1 MKNFLS
7 NIGAGL
13 SRSRIFLLV
22 VVLGVTIVA
31 VPGIQISE
39 RRPAF
44 VTDYPRESSQQVLSH
59 GWPLEYLRRSV
70 TIEQLPQG
78 KIEWLS
84 PAAWTL
90 AGNLY
95 EFSLANLLTDLICIA
110 LGLLLLAAICWR
122 KPKSKKQRSGWLPK
136 ISILQLLL
144 IVGFI
149 GLVLSWYLPHAR
161 DRKLEEQGT
170 PYEVSKYEYRGPMW
184 LRRTLGRNSKWLQ
197 FCHHRTR
204 LTLDN
209 TLYPTWKKDPVL
221 LVQQCQRAETVSFYN
236 VPDLE
241 ILAALKSLPRLQSL
255 TLPVAP
261 DFDSAEYSKI
271 PRLKNA
277 NSLQGAMQGRPLL
290 NQDERE
296 GIAGVSGLKRLHLYQ
311 VNISFKDLQSLSRLN
326 KLEYL
331 RFEATDMLID
341 DMHWLLR
348 FENLKEVTLAISA
361 ADSELEEFQRQYP
374 HLVLNWKPDPEFTEY
389 DALRLWFQRV
399 AGADLNVYT
408 GPRGMTI
415 DGELRSDHL
424 RLLLRDE
431 KSSLFVSQLEEL
443 ELDQVD
449 STETLMNLVEQCPN
463 LKVLDATGLS
473 VSAADLACLPNKI
486 HQLQIEQGEL
496 TVTDLQKFIAKMPE
510 DSCLGIYQ
518 SDLNYEE
525 AKRIQK
531 SAPNSHLDVYGKTLP
546 GQELFEAEE
555 IYPSWIE

>member
-7 NIGAGL
+7 NMGAGL
-13 SRSRIFLLV
+13 NGSRIFLLV
-22 VVLGVTIVA
+22 VILGVTIVA

-44 VTDYPRESSQQVLSH
+44 VTDYPRESSQVLSH

-84 PAAWTL
+84 PAAWSF

-144 IVGFI
+144 LVSFI

-170 PYEVSKYEYRGPMW
+170 PYEVSQYEYRGPMW

-221 LVQQCQRAETVSFYN
+221 LVQQCQRVETVSFYY

-255 TLPVAP
+255 TLPLVP
-261 DFDSAEYSKI
+261 YIDLQKLESFKI
-271 PRLKNA
+271 SRTKNY
-277 NSLQGAMQGRPLL
+277 NSWEG
-290 NQDERE
+290 NQEVRE
-296 GIAGVSGLKRLHLYQ
+296 EIAGISRLKRLNLDQ
-311 VNISFKDLQSLSRLN
+311 VNISFKDLQSLSRLFRKFKRSN
-326 KLEYL
+326 AGNISCRL
-331 RFEATDMLID
+331 RAG
-341 DMHWLLR
+341 R
-348 FENLKEVTLAISA
+348 ISTA
-361 ADSELEEFQRQYP
+361 ASSSCAELETRPQI
-374 HLVLNWKPDPEFTEY
+374 H
-389 DALRLWFQRV
+389 RV
-399 AGADLNVYT
+399 PCPSLMVSTGSRGRPKRVHGAKGHDNRRRT
-408 GPRGMTI
+408 QI
-415 DGELRSDHL
+415 RSPAIT
-424 RLLLRDE
+424 
-431 KSSLFVSQLEEL
+431 F
-443 ELDQVD
+443 
-449 STETLMNLVEQCPN
+449 
-463 LKVLDATGLS
+463 A
-473 VSAADLACLPNKI
+473 
-486 HQLQIEQGEL
+486 
-496 TVTDLQKFIAKMPE
+496 
-510 DSCLGIYQ
+510 
-518 SDLNYEE
+518 
-525 AKRIQK
+525 
-531 SAPNSHLDVYGKTLP
+531 
-546 GQELFEAEE
+546 
-555 IYPSWIE
+555 